1 MKYCPQ
7 NRLVHN
13 MIGTPEILLIVLAA
27 IILFGAS
34 KIPELAHS
42 LGKAT
47 GEFKKAKQESENE
60 LRNAETS
67 IKEKPAESKIKQMAK
82 DLGIATEGK
91 SDEQLLDEIQ
101 KKMPTVKS
109 NT

>member
-1 MKYCPQ
+1 MFSPED
-7 NRLVHN
+7 LVL
-13 MIGTPEILLIVLAA
+13 ILAVAML
-27 IILFGAS
+27 LFGSS
-34 KIPELAHS
+34 KIPELARS

-47 GEFKKAKQESENE
+47 GEFKKGQRETE
-60 LRNAETS
+60 LEL
-67 IKEKPAESKIKQMAK
+67 KDFEKSVKESKSQVDKSSKIQTMAK

-109 NT
+109 EK

>member
-1 MKYCPQ
+1 M
-7 NRLVHN
+7 V
-13 MIGTPEILLIVLAA
+13 IGPTEIILIVLA
-27 IILFGAS
+27 ILILFGAS
-34 KIPELAHS
+34 KIPELARS

-47 GEFKKAKQESENE
+47 GEFKKAKIETENE
-60 LRNAETS
+60 LRNTETS
-67 IKEKPAESKIKQMAK
+67 IKEKPSESTKIKQMAK

-109 NT
+109 NN

>member
-1 MKYCPQ
+1 MA
-7 NRLVHN
+7 
-13 MIGTPEILLIVLAA
+13 IGTPEILLILV
-27 IILFGAS
+27 IIIIFFGAS
-34 KIPELAHS
+34 KIPELARS

-47 GEFKKAKQESENE
+47 GEFKKAKQESELE
-60 LRNAETS
+60 MKDFERSL
-67 IKEKPAESKIKQMAK
+67 KESKSTSDKSSRIRTMAK

-109 NT
+109 EK